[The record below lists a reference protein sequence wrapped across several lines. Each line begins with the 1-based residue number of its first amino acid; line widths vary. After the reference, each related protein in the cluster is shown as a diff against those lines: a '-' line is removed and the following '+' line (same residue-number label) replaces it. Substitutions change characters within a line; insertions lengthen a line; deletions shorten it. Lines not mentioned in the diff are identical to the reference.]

1 MSVVHLPCQGRFAH
15 SCTRRQHR
23 KIAAQ
28 LLTPKSIQGYND
40 VLDYEARI
48 MIRSMY
54 LESCQ
59 GALPINPAH
68 YTGRYTL
75 K

>member
-1 MSVVHLPCQGRFAH
+1 MFY
-15 SCTRRQHR
+15 RRQHR

-28 LLTPKSIQGYND
+28 LLTQKAIEGYND
-40 VLDYEARI
+40 VLDYESRI

-54 LESCQ
+54 KESMH
-59 GALPINPAH
+59 GTTPINPTH

>member
-1 MSVVHLPCQGRFAH
+1 M
-15 SCTRRQHR
+15 
-23 KIAAQ
+23 AAQ
-28 LLTPKSIQGYND
+28 LLTPKAIQGYND

-59 GALPINPAH
+59 GAMPINPAH